1 MVACALVVNAE
12 SLLLSIAAI
21 VAGAVASVTGFGIGS
36 ILTPTLSLWMDG
48 RIAVA
53 IVSVPHL
60 LGTALRFRMIKGKVD
75 RRVMWRFGLA
85 SAAGGLTGALFQS
98 RVGGSR
104 LMLLLAVLLLFV
116 AAMELSSLGKRM
128 RFSGPVAWIA
138 GVLSG
143 LLGGLVGNQGGIRS
157 AALLG
162 FEMPRDVFVATAT
175 AIALFVDGAR
185 MPVYLAASGP
195 EIWSAREPMLIAGIG
210 VIIGTVAGARLLRD
224 IPESAFR
231 KVVAGVLAILGVAL
245 LMRAM

>member
-1 MVACALVVNAE
+1 MAALMSAE
-12 SLLLSIAAI
+12 TLVLSLAAI

-48 RIAVA
+48 RLAVA

-60 LGTALRFRMIKGKVD
+60 IGTALRFVMVKGSVD

-85 SAAGGLTGALFQS
+85 SAAGGLTGALFQPF
-98 RVGGSR
+98 VAGSR
-104 LMLLLAVLLLFV
+104 LMLLLALLLLFV
-116 AAMELSSLGKRM
+116 AAMELSGLGKRM
-128 RFSGPVAWIA
+128 RFNGPAAWIA

-185 MPVYLAASGP
+185 MPIYMAVSGGEMWAA
-195 EIWSAREPMLIAGIG
+195 RQPMIVAAIG
-210 VIIGTVAGARLLRD
+210 VIIGTIAGARLLKN

-231 KVVAGVLAILGVAL
+231 KVVAIVLAALGIAL
-245 LMRAM
+245 LARAS